1 MVTWEWNTSEIKNKI
16 KIILYYIIEV
26 KLFPIAFISF
36 HCPSFSNWD
45 FQDSKG
51 GFLSSAFK

>member
-26 KLFPIAFISF
+26 KLFPIAFI
-36 HCPSFSNWD
+36 
-45 FQDSKG
+45 
-51 GFLSSAFK
+51 